1 MKSIS
6 EMYNEKVMT
15 ADQALD
21 LIQDGDYMFSAQA
34 GGEPAAILSHLS
46 I

>member
-21 LIQDGDYMFSAQA
+21 LIQAPEESGY
-34 GGEPAAILSHLS
+34 E
-46 I
+46 